1 MLQDH
6 FRMMGRFNAWANRRV
21 YDAVAGLDD
30 AACRKARPA
39 AFFGSIH
46 GTLNHLLVVDY
57 LWFGRIEGT
66 DPGIA
71 SLDQIVH
78 DGLAELRTA
87 RAAEDARIV
96 GLIDA
101 MSEDD
106 LAREVSFK
114 LMDGTPA
121 TMPVRH
127 MLATV
132 LNHQTH
138 HRGQVHAL
146 LKEAGVPPPPLDIVF
161 YLSEAG

>member
-21 YDAVAGLDD
+21 YDAVAGLGDD
-30 AACRKARPA
+30 DYRKTRPA

-46 GTLNHLLVVDY
+46 GTLNHLLVVDH

-66 DPGIA
+66 DSGVT
-71 SLDQIVH
+71 SLDQILY
-78 DGLAELRTA
+78 DDLAGLRAA
-87 RAAEDARIV
+87 REAEDARIV

-101 MSEDD
+101 MSEDE
-106 LAREVSFK
+106 LAREAAFK
-114 LMDGTPA
+114 LMNGTPV

-146 LKEAGVPPPPLDIVF
+146 LKEARVPPPPLDIVY
-161 YLSEAG
+161 YLSEA

>member
-1 MLQDH
+1 
-6 FRMMGRFNAWANRRV
+6 MMGRFNAWANRRV
-21 YDAVAGLDD
+21 YDAAAGLDD
-30 AACRKARPA
+30 AECRKARPA

-46 GTLNHLLVVDY
+46 GTLNHLLVVDL

-66 DPGIA
+66 DPGVTG
-71 SLDQIVH
+71 LDQILY
-78 DGLAELRTA
+78 DDLAELRAA
-87 RAAEDARIV
+87 REAEDARIV

-114 LMDGTPA
+114 LKTGA
-121 TMPVRH
+121 SVTMSVGQ

-146 LKEAGVPPPPLDIVF
+146 LKEAGVPPPPLDIVY
-161 YLSEAG
+161 YLAEA

>member
-21 YDAVAGLDD
+21 YDAVAGLGDD
-30 AACRKARPA
+30 DYRKTRPA

-46 GTLNHLLVVDY
+46 NTLNHLLVVDL

-78 DGLAELRTA
+78 DGLAELRAA

-101 MSEDD
+101 MSEDE
-106 LAREVSFK
+106 LTREASFK
-114 LMDGTPA
+114 WMDGTPS

-127 MLATV
+127 MLATI

-146 LKEAGVPPPPLDIVF
+146 LKEAGVPPPPLDIPV